1 LLGLRFHNLAVAL
14 LYTASTLKLMVENR
28 NYTIDALRTVG
39 AFSVIVLHTQY
50 DGFLTNKAVNAI
62 SLCARWAVPF
72 FFLVSGYFFEKKSR
86 LNLDIEFT
94 KSLKYLLG
102 IFLVSNAIYSLVA
115 LQTVYYSAKD
125 VLSIRS
131 IVLGNWFH
139 LWFIGSMIVGY
150 TSLWFIVSIGM
161 EKAMSLIA
169 FFVLLLALIIGPYAS
184 FNTLNIDLYFTKFI
198 ISIPL
203 LFTGFLYSKY
213 NLSRNFKLTSSILI
227 IILGFISMFVE
238 NYIIYNQTKPA
249 LINHEYVFGT
259 FVLALGL
266 FMLSFNIGMNKD
278 NVVSR
283 IGRKYSLMIYLY
295 HPLLIVIISFAMKKF
310 ARMNQVSILW
320 LNPLAILI
328 LTLSIIVIIS
338 KMYPRVY
345 NVISGKL

>member
-1 LLGLRFHNLAVAL
+1 L
-14 LYTASTLKLMVENR
+14 
-28 NYTIDALRTVG
+28 
-39 AFSVIVLHTQY
+39 
-50 DGFLTNKAVNAI
+50 
-62 SLCARWAVPF
+62 P
-72 FFLVSGYFFEKKSR
+72 
-86 LNLDIEFT
+86 
-94 KSLKYLLG
+94 
-102 IFLVSNAIYSLVA
+102 
-115 LQTVYYSAKD
+115 
-125 VLSIRS
+125 
-131 IVLGNWFH
+131 
-139 LWFIGSMIVGY
+139 
-150 TSLWFIVSIGM
+150 
-161 EKAMSLIA
+161 
-169 FFVLLLALIIGPYAS
+169 
-184 FNTLNIDLYFTKFI
+184 
-198 ISIPL
+198 
-203 LFTGFLYSKY
+203 
-213 NLSRNFKLTSSILI
+213 SSILI

-328 LTLSIIVIIS
+328 LTLSIIVITS